1 MGGNTIRVVVR
12 SLVEIAVTLLLASFL
27 IFIAMYLAPGDK
39 AALLAGGPENLSP
52 RTLAAINAQYH
63 FDDPVWVQYGYWL
76 GNAVHGDFGRSYV
89 YGQDVS
95 GLLTSRM
102 DVTLLLVLYTATI
115 VICLGVLLGVVS
127 ALRRRTAAD
136 SAILTVTTFM
146 GGVPPFVAAV
156 ALIAVFGVRLGWF
169 PTTGAGEGVF
179 GRIHHLTLPAIA
191 LAIGSVAGMT
201 RVTRQSMIGQT
212 DSPHV
217 DVARTRGLPYGHIVR
232 QHVLR
237 NSLAPIITMSGLVTA
252 GTIAGT
258 VIVEQAFGISGV
270 GKLLIDA
277 IDQRDLP
284 VTQAVLL
291 FLVLAYIVT
300 TRIADVLQR
309 VADPRLREGGS

>member
-1 MGGNTIRVVVR
+1 MLRTVARNA
-12 SLVEIAVTLLLASFL
+12 VEVGVTLLLASFL

-39 AALLAGGPENLSP
+39 AAMLAGGPDNLTP
-52 RTLAAINAQYH
+52 ETLAAINDQYH

-76 GNAVHGDFGRSYV
+76 GNAVQGDFGRSYV
-89 YGQDVS
+89 YGQEVS
-95 GLLTSRM
+95 GLIGSRM
-102 DVTLLLVLYTATI
+102 DVTLFLVLYTATI
-115 VICLGVLLGVVS
+115 VICTGVVLGVLS
-127 ALRRRTAAD
+127 ALRRRRATD

-146 GGVPPFVAAV
+146 GGIPPFVAAV
-156 ALIAVFGVRLGWF
+156 ALIALFGVQLGWF
-169 PTTGAGEGVF
+169 PTTGEGDGLV
-179 GRIHHLTLPAIA
+179 GRLHHLTLPAVA
-191 LAIGSVAGMT
+191 LAVGSVAGMT
-201 RVTRQSMIGQT
+201 RVTRQSMVSQE

-237 NSLAPIITMSGLVTA
+237 NAAAPIITMSGLVTA

-258 VIVEQAFGISGV
+258 VIVEQAFGISGI

-300 TRIADVLQR
+300 TRIADLLQR
-309 VADPRLREGGS
+309 VADPRLRGGES

>member
-1 MGGNTIRVVVR
+1 VLR
-12 SLVEIAVTLLLASFL
+12 SVARNVAEIAVTLLLASFL
-27 IFIAMYLAPGDK
+27 IFFAMYLAPGDK
-39 AALLAGGPENLSP
+39 AALLAGGPENLTP
-52 RTLAAINAQYH
+52 ETLDAINAQYH

-76 GNAVHGDFGRSYV
+76 ANALQGDFGRSYV
-89 YGQDVS
+89 YGQEVS
-95 GLLTSRM
+95 SLLGSRM
-102 DVTLLLVLYTATI
+102 DVTLFLVVYTATI
-115 VICLGVLLGVVS
+115 VICVGVALGVVS
-127 ALRRRTAAD
+127 ALRRRKVAD

-146 GGVPPFVAAV
+146 GGIPPFVAAV
-156 ALIAVFGVRLGWF
+156 ALIAVFAVQLSWF
-169 PTTGAGEGVF
+169 PTTGEGDGLV
-179 GRIHHLTLPAIA
+179 GRLHHLTLPAIA
-191 LAIGSVAGMT
+191 LAIGSIAGMT
-201 RVTRQSMIGQT
+201 RVTRQSMVSQE

-217 DVARTRGLPYGHIVR
+217 DVARTRGLPRGHIVR
-232 QHVLR
+232 QHLLR

-258 VIVEQAFGISGV
+258 VIVEKAFGISGI

-309 VADPRLREGGS
+309 LADPRLRGEPA